1 MLRWAENSA
10 VGAYRSKQAVAERK
24 IYEKRN
30 IIVSSKD
37 KKPCNSC
44 KKKKKNP
51 VIKKK
56 SVLRE

>member
-44 KKKKKNP
+44 KKKK
-51 VIKKK
+51 IIQ
-56 SVLRE
+56 